1 MLGFC
6 VTLNPQLHLS
16 VGVWCEKALSLS
28 AAQLFVLTDVFSSLP
43 SGTHFS
49 GDVFKK
55 GQKKKKSQ
63 WQCEKEKNN
72 PAGFTVKEAI

>member
-1 MLGFC
+1 M
-6 VTLNPQLHLS
+6 TLNPQLHLS

-55 GQKKKKSQ
+55 GQKKKKVNGSVRKRKTTQ
-63 WQCEKEKNN
+63 Q
-72 PAGFTVKEAI
+72 VLQ